1 MKTSIKLGVAATA
14 GLLGVALAAG
24 GAFASTGSTTA
35 RHTPG
40 RALQDSAVVHA
51 MGQRVTTAMPTARST
66 TGTTATPTAMRT
78 SRTTTLPTTT
88 STTTSTTATP
98 TATSTS
104 GTTMMPRATTAGST
118 MM

>member
-40 RALQDSAVVHA
+40 RALQDSAVVQA
-51 MGQRVTTAMPTARST
+51 IGQRVTAA
-66 TGTTATPTAMRT
+66 ATTAMRT
-78 SRTTTLPTTT
+78 SH
-88 STTTSTTATP
+88 TTATSAAMR
-98 TATSTS
+98 TN
-104 GTTMMPRATTAGST
+104 GTTMMPTAPAAPR
-118 MM
+118 

>member
-66 TGTTATPTAMRT
+66 TDTTAATTAMRTNRTAATPTAMRT
-78 SRTTTLPTTT
+78 SRATMM
-88 STTTSTTATP
+88 STTTSAT
-98 TATSTS
+98 
-104 GTTMMPRATTAGST
+104 GTTMMR
-118 MM
+118 

>member
-40 RALQDSAVVHA
+40 RALQDTAVVHE
-51 MGQRVTTAMPTARST
+51 MGQRVTPAMPTARST
-66 TGTTATPTAMRT
+66 PGTTAATTAMRT
-78 SRTTTLPTTT
+78 SHTTAATTAMRTNRTTMM
-88 STTTSTTATP
+88 P
-98 TATSTS
+98 TATSTTETS
-104 GTTMMPRATTAGST
+104 AQPTAIRTSRATMM
-118 MM
+118 